1 MPAVCWIGPKH
12 AAPGFEFPAIDQLLQ
27 FSILGVF
34 SAADKMGK
42 TLPGE
47 PWFTSGQTEGNVWII
62 APNHSGYSSVLGIVT
77 KARQHTSSLV
87 LIALVLIFATNLVF
101 FAK

>member
-34 SAADKMGK
+34 SAADKMG
-42 TLPGE
+42 
-47 PWFTSGQTEGNVWII
+47 
-62 APNHSGYSSVLGIVT
+62 
-77 KARQHTSSLV
+77 
-87 LIALVLIFATNLVF
+87 
-101 FAK
+101 